1 MNNYKRLLLYAKP
14 YSGRL
19 MLAFLFTSVAAAG
32 NLFVPWIL
40 KDVIDKVLMNK
51 DIFLLNTIAV
61 TIVIVFFIR
70 GICFYAQTYL
80 MSYVGQ
86 KVIIDIREAVYRKLQ
101 FLSLGYFEKRQ
112 TGTIM
117 SYVTNDVGALQGSII
132 ESATDFVTEM
142 SILIGSLALMFNLH
156 WKLSLL
162 TLITMP
168 LVAKA
173 MDLFGKKLKR
183 TSGIMQERAAD
194 ITAVLQ
200 ETISSVRVIKS
211 FVREEYEIARFVKEN
226 YANFRA
232 QMKNAQ
238 VMATLTP
245 VIELIAAIGVT
256 FLIWYGGFEV
266 INGNLTAGALIAF
279 LVYATNLAN
288 PIKRLSRIYGNIQK
302 AMAAAE
308 RVFSVLDEKTDI
320 VEKENATELKAVI
333 GKVDFKA
340 VTFKYNE
347 NEVILKD
354 INLEVKAGQMV
365 AIVGPSGA
373 GKTTIVNLL
382 PRFYDPVAG
391 NIYID
396 DVNIADVT
404 LASLREKIGIVPQ
417 ETVLFNGSIY
427 DNILYGNLTATTEEV
442 MAAAKA
448 ANAHDF
454 IMQMADQYQTQIGER
469 GSKLSGGQRQRI
481 AIARAILKNPRIL
494 ILDEATSALDTE
506 SEKLVQDALDKL
518 MVGRTS
524 FVIAHRLSTILQADM
539 SIVMEKGQIV
549 EQGSH
554 EELLKLDGLYSGLY
568 KLQFK

>member
-288 PIKRLSRIYGNIQK
+288 PIKRLSRIYGNVQK

-308 RVFSVLDEKTDI
+308 RVFSVLDEEIEIK
-320 VEKENATELKAVI
+320 EKDNATELKAVI

-427 DNILYGNLTATTEEV
+427 DNILYGDLTATTEEV

-539 SIVMEKGQIV
+539 IIVMEKGQIV